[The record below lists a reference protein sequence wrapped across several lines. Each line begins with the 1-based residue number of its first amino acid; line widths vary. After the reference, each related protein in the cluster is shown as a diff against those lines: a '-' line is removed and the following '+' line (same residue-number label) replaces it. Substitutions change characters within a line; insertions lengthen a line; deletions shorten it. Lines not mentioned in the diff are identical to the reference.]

1 MAVRINSLFLL
12 VVLWLSMKYC
22 HYSNASETNELD
34 PAMAGGMY
42 VASKLL
48 EKGALWWSV
57 SGWEGANWNR
67 WPVWLCSLLLLCGD
81 VELNPGPNWRNP
93 RSVCCRPVSAN
104 QHGIYCEVC
113 LNWNHRN
120 WVNMSLEDYFHWGH
134 IKDGWV
140 CPRCDREALP
150 FHNVSRLSS
159 SSSNLTNISFSS
171 TFANSNLTNT
181 VCPSPLQL
189 SVFYFN
195 ARSLLPKIDEV
206 RALYA
211 NEH

>member
-1 MAVRINSLFLL
+1 
-12 VVLWLSMKYC
+12 MKYC
-22 HYSNASETNELD
+22 HYSDASETNELD
-34 PAMAGGMY
+34 PATAGGTY

-57 SGWEGANWNR
+57 SGWEGSNWNR

-159 SSSNLTNISFSS
+159 SSSNLTNTLFSS
-171 TFANSNLTNT
+171 TFTSSNSTNT
-181 VCPSPLQL
+181 ACPSPLQL

-206 RALYA
+206 HALYA